1 MVLRIKRLGR
11 TRSKTLTPINHA
23 AFWVGPHARNYPKGI
38 IELSYFVTT
47 PRDFSQSAHFRRPPR
62 TEHPRELM
70 YWRQQLYLEV
80 QQEPL
85 ARTTAKSRFED
96 PQYWISQIGF
106 RKMGQN
112 SNTFKETIRA

>member
-1 MVLRIKRLGR
+1 MVLRVKSVG
-11 TRSKTLTPINHA
+11 TSRSKTLTPINHA

-38 IELSYFVTT
+38 IELYFDVVT

-85 ARTTAKSRFED
+85 DRTTAKNRFED

-106 RKMGQN
+106 RNMGKN
-112 SNTFKETIRA
+112 SNTFRRNLR